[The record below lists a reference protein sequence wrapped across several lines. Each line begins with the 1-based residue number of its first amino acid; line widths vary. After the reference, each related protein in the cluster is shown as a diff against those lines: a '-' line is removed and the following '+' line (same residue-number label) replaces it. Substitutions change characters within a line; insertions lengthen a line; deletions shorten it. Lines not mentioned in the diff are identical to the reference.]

1 MGVMYIVLYLMNLI
15 NCRGSCACFF
25 SRPSSF
31 LLLSKTR
38 ITPSPTLKSHVISP
52 VWILEFDSE
61 KYHPQLCLT
70 RERSLETPNGAEH
83 LEGAAGAENFLVAVT
98 TAGKGKILPRR
109 PRQRRRPRSSKGVH
123 PNASGLAAASRPLN
137 TGRGTAELVH
147 SRGGVI

>member
-70 RERSLETPNGAEH
+70 REHSLETPNGAEH
-83 LEGAAGAENFLVAVT
+83 LEGAAGAENFLLAVT
-98 TAGKGKILPRR
+98 TAGKGKILPR
-109 PRQRRRPRSSKGVH
+109 S
-123 PNASGLAAASRPLN
+123 ASTTASAAVLE
-137 TGRGTAELVH
+137 RGTPQRVGL
-147 SRGGVI
+147 GGSFPST

>member
-98 TAGKGKILPRR
+98 TTGKGKILPR
-109 PRQRRRPRSSKGVH
+109 S
-123 PNASGLAAASRPLN
+123 ASTTASAAVLE
-137 TGRGTAELVH
+137 RGTPQRVGL
-147 SRGGVI
+147 GGSFPST

>member
-98 TAGKGKILPRR
+98 TAGKGKILPR
-109 PRQRRRPRSSKGVH
+109 S
-123 PNASGLAAASRPLN
+123 ASTTASAAVLE
-137 TGRGTAELVH
+137 RGTPQRVGL
-147 SRGGVI
+147 GGSFPST